1 MRTAAKFS
9 RSSRGGRRIDGW
21 VLLAL
26 GLAAVLGLLRGLI
39 LVRDFAE
46 PTELMHTT
54 SVPVHVAREV
64 QHHRPIYRTFD
75 APPYVL
81 SLYGPLLYALPG
93 MLARWAEPGATGLFM
108 LGRGVSLVA
117 FALALATAAGLMRRW
132 GKADRA
138 TTALP
143 VLMVFASPVAW
154 PICMEVRA
162 DACELLLS
170 LLGLA
175 TFLRFEAS
183 RRRLL
188 SLPFFLGAFLFK
200 QSALL
205 GPVSVVVCLLMKRRM
220 AAAAGYAALS
230 AAVLGACVGL
240 ANAATNGAYAL
251 NCFTGLKAHL
261 TLSNL
266 WRVWNADT
274 LLSAM
279 GLLAPA
285 AMRAWRR
292 GRRLDAVTTYAVAG
306 FAWACVG
313 VLRDGSGVNYFLPP
327 LVAAS
332 IAGGREFALRNR
344 RFRRGAGFIH
354 GGAGATPCEQR
365 TPDLAVVSAVDGG
378 SLPTGRG
385 SAPSDALPDGR
396 GSVGGPFPNGRG
408 SVRRDALPCRRGS
421 DGRGSDGRGSDGRG
435 SERLAAALMRLMVTA
450 SLLALLVRQAPQA
463 PSLIERAL
471 TRHGGHGQREFML
484 TTLGRKLNALDAP
497 VFSEDG
503 TLNLYLDRP
512 VMLDSL
518 TFSGLADV
526 GVFDDGPLVEM
537 IRTDRVAA
545 FVLRFPLEGE
555 TPRYQS
561 TARVRKEW
569 IEAMRERKYVPLRRG
584 WLYVYVRPDLLPE
597 FDPPPPQ

>member
-1 MRTAAKFS
+1 MLTAAES
-9 RSSRGGRRIDGW
+9 NCSSRAGRRVDRCVW
-21 VLLAL
+21 LAL
-26 GLAAVLGLLRGLI
+26 GLAGALGLLRGCVI
-39 LVRDFAE
+39 VRDFAE

-54 SVPVHVAREV
+54 SVPVYVAREV
-64 QHHRPIYRTFD
+64 QHHRPIYRRFD
-75 APPYVL
+75 APPHDLSLYEQPYVL

-93 MLARWAEPGATGLFM
+93 WLARWVQPSATGLFM

-117 FALALATAAGLMRRW
+117 FALTLALAAGLLRRW

-138 TTALP
+138 TIALL
-143 VLMVFASPVAW
+143 VLMVVASPIAW
-154 PICMEVRA
+154 PICMEARA

-175 TFLRFEAS
+175 TFVRFEAS
-183 RRRLL
+183 RRRLI
-188 SLPFFLGAFLFK
+188 SLAFFVGAFLFK

-205 GPVSVVVCLLMKRRM
+205 GPLSVVAYLLMRRRM
-220 AAAAGYAALS
+220 AAAAGYAAIS
-230 AAVLGACVGL
+230 AVALGACVGL
-240 ANAATNGAYAL
+240 ANAATDRAYAL
-251 NCFTGLKAHL
+251 NCFAGMKAHV

-266 WRVWNADT
+266 WTVWNADT

-285 AMRAWRR
+285 AMRMWRR
-292 GRRLDAVTTYAVAG
+292 GRRLDVVTTYAVAG
-306 FAWACVG
+306 CAWACVG

-332 IAGGREFALRNR
+332 IAGGRELALRRRGLRQGANR
-344 RFRRGAGFIH
+344 DEDARVDEQADEGFATASLPGCGLFRRGDSGCGH
-354 GGAGATPCEQR
+354 GEVPTVASSDC
-365 TPDLAVVSAVDGG
+365 G
-378 SLPTGRG
+378 SLPY
-385 SAPSDALPDGR
+385 
-396 GSVGGPFPNGRG
+396 
-408 SVRRDALPCRRGS
+408 
-421 DGRGSDGRGSDGRG
+421 GRG
-435 SERLAAALMRLMVTA
+435 SERRAVALVGLMVIA
-450 SLLALLVRQAPQA
+450 SLLALLVRQAPRTL
-463 PSLIERAL
+463 SLVERAV
-471 TRHGGHGQREFML
+471 TRRVGHEQREFML
-484 TTLGRKLNALDAP
+484 ATLGRRLNGLDGP

-526 GVFDDGPLVEM
+526 GVFDDAPLVEL
-537 IRTDRVAA
+537 IRAERVAA

-561 TARVRKEW
+561 TARVRRAW

-584 WLYVYVRPDLLPE
+584 WMYVYVRPDLLTKFE
-597 FDPPPPQ
+597 PPLPG